1 MARLTEI
8 KYGSLKSRSPI
19 TFYFDDGSEIKGHV
33 VNDPYFITL
42 FEPLN
47 DNIFIRLGINNKN
60 EFVSNI
66 VGYKTSGCWP
76 EVKSQSD
83 LEKVLNALLKY
94 NMEEKEVKIEIPEGY
109 IIDEENSTFQ
119 CIKFKP
125 KQLTYDE
132 IQNKLFYNKKVWV
145 VRQGGACQ
153 TAMSIDP
160 SSYSDLDNLAS
171 GKDARKI
178 EATIKLMN
186 VAHYLNDGWA
196 PSVNDKGQ
204 TIAMDW
210 NGNSSALSINAK
222 YGQVKF
228 KTKQLAE
235 EAVKILGTETI
246 KQALS

>member
-1 MARLTEI
+1 MARLTTI
-8 KYGSLKSRSPI
+8 KRDFLGSSI
-19 TFYFDDGSEIKGHV
+19 YVTFYFDDNSKIEGHIIS
-33 VNDPYFITL
+33 DPYFITL
-42 FEPLN
+42 FEHLN
-47 DNIFIRLGINNKN
+47 EAVFIKLGINNPNK
-60 EFVSNI
+60 FVSNI
-66 VGYKTSGCWP
+66 VGYKTYGCWP
-76 EVKSQSD
+76 EVKSQAD

-145 VRQGGACQ
+145 VRQGGAYQ

-160 SSYSDLDNLAS
+160 SNYSDLDNIAS
-171 GKDARKI
+171 EKDARKI

-186 VAHYLNDGWA
+186 IAHYLNDGWA

-204 TIAMDW
+204 TIVMDW